1 MPRRD
6 LVRHLPILALA
17 VLLACSP
24 SGEKSASG
32 GAGPSPSPDASK
44 VAGKIGGRDVTVGQ
58 IDDWVMDKLFS
69 NATGN
74 RNPTRLYELR
84 KRALEQMAAE
94 EALDAQA
101 AKAHQDR
108 ETFLREEITKRAN
121 VTDDEVKAFYEAHK
135 NRYGNR
141 TFEQLQPIL
150 RRQLEAEKRQKA
162 IQDYIAELRQRIGF
176 ESDLEQP
183 RFQIAGDGPSLGPKD
198 APVTLVE
205 FSDFQ
210 CPFCKATAPIV
221 RQVLARYPTQV
232 RFVYRNFPLDNIHPL
247 AHEAALAALCAED
260 QGKFWDY
267 ERVLFDR
274 SPKLDEADLKQY
286 ARDVGLDG
294 ASFDACLDAKK
305 HEDTIKADVAAGET
319 AGVSGTPAF
328 FVDGLLVT
336 GARTANDFEA
346 AINAEL
352 ERLKIP
358 VPAAPAAAPPVP
370 AAPMAAAQPAPA
382 PPGPMS
388 PKNASPAPPGGVNPA
403 PAPAAAAPKPA
414 PPPAA
419 KPAAP

>member
-1 MPRRD
+1 MPRQD
-6 LVRHLPILALA
+6 LVRRVPILGLPILALA

-32 GAGPSPSPDASK
+32 GAGPSASPDASK
-44 VAGKIGGRDVTVGQ
+44 VAGKIGGREVTVGQ

-162 IQDYIAELRQRIGF
+162 IQEYIAELRQQIGF
-176 ESDLEQP
+176 ESDLEPP

-221 RQVLARYPTQV
+221 RQVLAR
-232 RFVYRNFPLDNIHPL
+232 
-247 AHEAALAALCAED
+247 
-260 QGKFWDY
+260 
-267 ERVLFDR
+267 
-274 SPKLDEADLKQY
+274 
-286 ARDVGLDG
+286 
-294 ASFDACLDAKK
+294 
-305 HEDTIKADVAAGET
+305 
-319 AGVSGTPAF
+319 
-328 FVDGLLVT
+328 
-336 GARTANDFEA
+336 
-346 AINAEL
+346 
-352 ERLKIP
+352 
-358 VPAAPAAAPPVP
+358 
-370 AAPMAAAQPAPA
+370 
-382 PPGPMS
+382 
-388 PKNASPAPPGGVNPA
+388 
-403 PAPAAAAPKPA
+403 
-414 PPPAA
+414 
-419 KPAAP
+419 